1 MDKFLQIIRP
11 NLKLI
16 LGALVVIF
24 VIAVIITIF
33 ARLGKST
40 TVSMNN
46 KTFKVT
52 VAKTI
57 EEKQKGLSGQKSL
70 GQDKGMLFVF
80 NERGY
85 YSFWMKDMKFPIDII
100 FIDGETI
107 VTIYKNISNP
117 PSGKNPST
125 VYQPKQAVD
134 KVLEV
139 NSGISA
145 KYNIKEGNKV
155 EFKNL

>member
-1 MDKFLQIIRP
+1 MDKFLEIIRP

-80 NERGY
+80 NEKGY

-107 VTIYKNISNP
+107 VTIYKNIFVFVFLY
-117 PSGKNPST
+117 K
-125 VYQPKQAVD
+125 
-134 KVLEV
+134 
-139 NSGISA
+139 
-145 KYNIKEGNKV
+145 
-155 EFKNL
+155 